1 VRLSIR
7 ARLTLWY
14 VLLLAVIVVAVGAF
28 LLLRLRSD
36 LVRAV
41 DEGLSTRAAQI
52 ALGFSEQGGGE
63 ASSGPGGSQF
73 QDVADSSLAGLPQ
86 AESGAQLLDS
96 GGWLLESAGDAIA
109 ESPLIGP
116 EAVARALAGTTIRET
131 LSTGSDRE
139 PFRVLAIRLPG
150 PGAPSVVV
158 VATSLE
164 ETNRSIGRLA
174 VLLLAAVPVALAAA
188 AAGGW
193 WLARAA
199 LRPVARMTKA
209 ASEIGAGTLDERID
223 VPAAADELQRLAST
237 LNAMLGRLQAAVEQK
252 RRFVGDASHEL
263 RSPLAVMRT
272 ELDVTLMDPSLPPV
286 AREALA
292 SADEEVTRMSRLV
305 DDLLVLARIDEGG
318 LPLLL
323 GRIDL
328 REVAENAVSS
338 MRVLAGARG
347 IELSLEGSPA
357 PTEADAARIE
367 QVIVNLV
374 GNAVK
379 FTGPSG
385 KVGVE
390 VWSDEGGVGL
400 TVRDTGPGI
409 APDLLPTIF
418 DRFVRADRARS
429 RADEG
434 GSGLGLAICHEIVH
448 AHGGRIW
455 VESEPGRGSVFSFR
469 IPSRS

>member
-1 VRLSIR
+1 
-7 ARLTLWY
+7 
-14 VLLLAVIVVAVGAF
+14 
-28 LLLRLRSD
+28 
-36 LVRAV
+36 
-41 DEGLSTRAAQI
+41 
-52 ALGFSEQGGGE
+52 
-63 ASSGPGGSQF
+63 
-73 QDVADSSLAGLPQ
+73 
-86 AESGAQLLDS
+86 
-96 GGWLLESAGDAIA
+96 
-109 ESPLIGP
+109 
-116 EAVARALAGTTIRET
+116 
-131 LSTGSDRE
+131 
-139 PFRVLAIRLPG
+139 
-150 PGAPSVVV
+150 
-158 VATSLE
+158 
-164 ETNRSIGRLA
+164 
-174 VLLLAAVPVALAAA
+174 
-188 AAGGW
+188 
-193 WLARAA
+193 
-199 LRPVARMTKA
+199 
-209 ASEIGAGTLDERID
+209 
-223 VPAAADELQRLAST
+223 
-237 LNAMLGRLQAAVEQK
+237 
-252 RRFVGDASHEL
+252 
-263 RSPLAVMRT
+263 MRT

>member
-1 VRLSIR
+1 MRLSIR

-390 VWSDEGGVGL
+390 VWSDESGVGL

>member
-14 VLLLAVIVVAVGAF
+14 ALLLAVIVVAVGVF

-36 LVRAV
+36 LVRGM
-41 DEGLSTRAAQI
+41 DESLSTRAAQI
-52 ALGFSEQGGGE
+52 ALGFSGQGGG
-63 ASSGPGGSQF
+63 QF
-73 QDVADSSLAGLPQ
+73 QDVADISLAGLPQ

-96 GGWLLESAGDAIA
+96 GGRLLESSGDAIA
-109 ESPLIGP
+109 ERPLVGP
-116 EAVARALAGTTIRET
+116 EALARALAGTTIRET
-131 LSTGSDRE
+131 VGTGSDRE

-237 LNAMLGRLQAAVEQK
+237 LNAMLERLQAAVEQK

-272 ELDVTLMDPSLPPV
+272 ELDVTLTDPSLPPA

-292 SADEEVTRMSRLV
+292 SVDEEVTRMSRLV

-379 FTGPSG
+379 FTGLSG

-418 DRFVRADRARS
+418 DRFVRADPARS
-429 RADEG
+429 RAEG

-455 VESEPGRGSVFSFR
+455 VESEPGRGSAFSFR
-469 IPSRS
+469 IPSKS

>member
-1 VRLSIR
+1 MRLSIR
-7 ARLTLWY
+7 ARLTIWY
-14 VLLLAVIVVAVGAF
+14 ALVLAVILVAVGAF

-41 DEGLSTRAAQI
+41 DESLSTRAAQI
-52 ALGFSEQGGGE
+52 ALGFSGEGGGE
-63 ASSGPGGSQF
+63 F
-73 QDVADSSLAGLPQ
+73 QDVADISLAGLPQ
-86 AESGAQLLDS
+86 AESGAQLLDRR
-96 GGWLLESAGDAIA
+96 GRLLESAGDPIA
-109 ESPLIGP
+109 ERPLIGP
-116 EAVARALAGTTIRET
+116 DQLAGALAGATIRRT
-131 LSTGSDRE
+131 VDTGSDHE

-150 PGAPSVVV
+150 PGVPSVVV

-164 ETNRSIGRLA
+164 ETNRSVGRLA
-174 VLLLAAVPVALAAA
+174 VLLVIAVPVALAAS

-193 WLARAA
+193 LLARVA
-199 LRPVARMTKA
+199 LRPVARMTRA

-223 VPAAADELQRLAST
+223 VPATADELQRLAST
-237 LNAMLGRLQAAVEQK
+237 LNAMLERLQAAVEEK

-272 ELDVTLMDPSLPPV
+272 ELDVTLMDPSLPSA
-286 AREALA
+286 ARAALA
-292 SADEEVTRMSRLV
+292 SVDEEVTRMSRLV

-323 GRIDL
+323 ERIDL

-347 IELSLEGSPA
+347 IELTLEGGPA
-357 PTEADAARIE
+357 PAEADAARIE

-379 FTGPSG
+379 FTGRSG

-418 DRFVRADRARS
+418 ERFVRADPARS
-429 RADEG
+429 RADG

-455 VESEPGRGSVFSFR
+455 VESEPGRGSAFSFR
-469 IPSRS
+469 IPAGR

>member
-1 VRLSIR
+1 MRLSIR